1 MNSQSKNVAATQN
14 LQVTEDWRLQPNMEQ
29 DSRLAICAHFNVNA
43 FRDLKSIALRIA
55 PTFTKQS
62 LLLSGDGCMFGEF
75 HNLFMRNHQ
84 SEILRER
91 RFWEKTCEKLT
102 PCLCKHGGHVIYNRL
117 EKLIFG
123 SFLKTSKKKNLKDKN
138 KFTQKSFFFFLF
150 WEVSL
155 NFLLTTQRFRRDV
168 SGRSLSP
175 TVQR

>member
-1 MNSQSKNVAATQN
+1 MLLQRKICKSQRTGDCSQIWNKTRDSLFVPILTWM
-14 LQVTEDWRLQPNMEQ
+14 LFETW
-29 DSRLAICAHFNVNA
+29 SRLRFG
-43 FRDLKSIALRIA
+43 LRR
-55 PTFTKQS
+55 
-62 LLLSGDGCMFGEF
+62 LSQNRVCCWVGTVACLGNFIIY
-75 HNLFMRNHQ
+75 
-84 SEILRER
+84 SWEIISQ
-91 RFWEKTCEKLT
+91 RFSGKEDFEKKTCEKLT